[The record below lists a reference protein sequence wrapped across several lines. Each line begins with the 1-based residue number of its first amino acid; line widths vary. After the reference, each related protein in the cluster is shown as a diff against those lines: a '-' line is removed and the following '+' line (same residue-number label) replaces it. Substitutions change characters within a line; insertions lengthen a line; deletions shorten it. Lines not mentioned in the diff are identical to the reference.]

1 VTPPKAPT
9 ATTTAL
15 VRFATNPA
23 TGPAPGPGGGLA
35 RLARETWILTRRSLT
50 RIRNEPETLSDV
62 TIQPVMF
69 TLLFAY
75 VFGSAINLGG
85 PFGGTAAYHEY
96 LIAGLFG
103 LTVIGTLAGTAVGMT
118 ADMETGLIDRFR
130 SLPISRSAVL
140 AGRTV
145 SDLVTNVLGLA
156 VTAATGLAIGWRIH
170 TGPVDALAALGLVL
184 LLSYAVSWAG
194 VCMGMVF
201 RSAEAAQQ
209 AAFIIFLPLG
219 FVSNAFVPT
228 SGMPGWL
235 QAFANWNPVSAA
247 AASCR
252 NLFGNPNPASSID
265 AWPMQHPE
273 AYTVLWAIGVVAVF
287 APVAVY
293 LYRRRARS

>member
-1 VTPPKAPT
+1 MSPTAPI
-9 ATTTAL
+9 ATTTAP
-15 VRFATNPA
+15 VRSATNPA
-23 TGPAPGPGGGLA
+23 TGPAPGPGGGLS

-50 RIRNEPETLSDV
+50 RIRNEPESLSDV

-130 SLPISRSAVL
+130 SLPISRSAAL

-170 TGPVDALAALGLVL
+170 TGPADVLAALGLVL

-209 AAFIIFLPLG
+209 AAFIIFLSLG

-235 QAFANWNPVSAA
+235 QAFANWNPVSTA

-273 AYTVLWAIGVVAVF
+273 VYTVLWAIGVVAVF

-293 LYRRRARS
+293 LYRRTARS